1 MRRDGWRGQLVRRGL
16 KTDQL
21 ASIITPVKTLGIFEI
36 KTRLSRICEEVAQT
50 GESVL
55 VTRRGR
61 PLVRIDPLSHET
73 AGHSPVWEAR
83 QRHEAE
89 YGVHEDLP
97 HVDRRPE
104 GIHNPFDEGDA

>member
-1 MRRDGWRGQLVRRGL
+1 M
-16 KTDQL
+16 
-21 ASIITPVKTLGIFEI
+21 KTLGIFEI

-89 YGVHEDLP
+89 YGIHQDVPDVRSLT
-97 HVDRRPE
+97 E
-104 GIHNPFDEGDA
+104 GIYDPFEGEDV

>member
-1 MRRDGWRGQLVRRGL
+1 MVRQDL

-21 ASIITPVKTLGIFEI
+21 ASKISAVKTLGIFEI

-55 VTRRGR
+55 VTRRGQ

-89 YGVHEDLP
+89 YGVHEDVP
-97 HVDRRPE
+97 DVGRRTE
-104 GIHNPFDEGDA
+104 GIYDPFEGDDV